1 MTAGAATPV
10 DVLRP
15 VDRSVD
21 WRRLATDHWDRRPAL
36 LRPNRAFGHAP
47 APFDPHEV
55 FEGAVAAAHH
65 TTSSNSGERIRLTVG
80 PRRLTDPGDLLPR
93 PEDGSFAAYDR
104 RLERQLGGTPFALVV
119 RELHAG
125 HHPLWA
131 RERAFLTALW
141 AEVGQPLAPV
151 DTTLCHG
158 TCEPPRP
165 SPSHHRAATFL
176 YVLRGHHRVRLTGP
190 GNRRWSA
197 TATPGDLLYW
207 PADHEHTVHPPRD
220 AATLV
225 HISVPRAPACD
236 LTPAFSQGNWGA
248 VETLVPESEPADDL
262 PGTLPPPL
270 SAALDHLRRETRP
283 APLHRRLA
291 HEVLRHATDG
301 GLRPAPPPT
310 RPGYFTDDDAV
321 RATDRVVWTSAG
333 GHRLVAA
340 CGHVTRTGLSAR
352 ELGALIDR
360 LTSGEPLPVGEL
372 TPAARR
378 LLARL
383 AAFRAVERL

>member
-1 MTAGAATPV
+1 MTAGAATPI

-15 VDRSVD
+15 VDGSVD
-21 WRRLATDHWDRRPAL
+21 WRRLAEDHWDRRPAL
-36 LRPNRAFGHAP
+36 LRPVRAPGPA

-65 TTSSNSGERIRLTVG
+65 ATADADGRVRFTLG

-104 RLERQLGGTPFALVV
+104 RLKRQLGETPFALVV

-131 RERAFLTALW
+131 RERAFLTGLW
-141 AEVGQPLAPV
+141 DEVGRSLTPIGTA
-151 DTTLCHG
+151 LCHG
-158 TCEPPRP
+158 TSAPPRP
-165 SPSHHRAATFL
+165 LPSRHRAATFL
-176 YVLRGHHRVRLTGP
+176 YVLHGRHRIRLTGP
-190 GNRRWSA
+190 GNRLWAA
-197 TATPGDLLYW
+197 TAVPGDLLYW
-207 PADHEHTVHPPRD
+207 PADHEHTVAAPRSP
-220 AATLV
+220 ATTV
-225 HISVPRAPACD
+225 HITVPR
-236 LTPAFSQGNWGA
+236 TPSPLIGHSPSHGTWGA
-248 VETLVPESEPADDL
+248 VDTLVPDGEPPDDL
-262 PGTLPPPL
+262 PGTLPPAL
-270 SAALDHLRRETRP
+270 AAALDHLRRETRR

-301 GLRPAPPPT
+301 GLRPVPAPT

-321 RATDRVVWTSAG
+321 RATERVVWMPAG

-340 CGHVTRTGLSAR
+340 CGHVTRTGLTAR
-352 ELGALIDR
+352 ELGALIGR
-360 LTSGEPLPVGEL
+360 LNGGEPLPVSEL
-372 TPAARR
+372 TPSARR

-383 AAFRAVERL
+383 SAFRAVERL

>member
-1 MTAGAATPV
+1 MTADEATPI

-15 VDRSVD
+15 VDRSID
-21 WRRLATDHWDRRPAL
+21 WQRLAQDHWDRRPVL
-36 LRPNRAFGHAP
+36 LRPDHAA

-65 TTSSNSGERIRLTVG
+65 TTSSDSGERVGLTMG

-104 RLERQLGGTPFALVV
+104 RLERQLGDTPFALVV

-131 RERAFLTALW
+131 RERAFLGALW
-141 AEVGQPLAPV
+141 AEVGQPLTPV
-151 DTTLCHG
+151 GTTLCHG
-158 TCEPPRP
+158 TSVRPP
-165 SPSHHRAATFL
+165 SPHRAATFL
-176 YVLRGHHRVRLTGP
+176 HVLRGRHRIRLAGP
-190 GNRRWSA
+190 GNLRWSA
-197 TATPGDLLYW
+197 TAVPGDLLYW
-207 PADHEHTVHPPRD
+207 PADHEHTVHPPRSP
-220 AATLV
+220 ATLV
-225 HISVPRAPACD
+225 HISVPRTSSRD
-236 LTPAFSQGNWGA
+236 LIPAFSQGNWGA
-248 VETLVPESEPADDL
+248 ADTLVPDSGPVGDL

-301 GLRPAPPPT
+301 GLRPVPPPT

-340 CGHVTRTGLSAR
+340 CGHVTRTGLTAR
-352 ELGALIDR
+352 ELSALVGS
-360 LTSGEPLPVGEL
+360 LNSGEPLPVGEL
-372 TPAARR
+372 TPSARR

>member
-1 MTAGAATPV
+1 MTADEATPV
-10 DVLRP
+10 DVLTP
-15 VDRSVD
+15 VDRSID
-21 WRRLATDHWDRRPAL
+21 WQRLAQDHWDRRPVL
-36 LRPNRAFGHAP
+36 IRPARTPDHST

-65 TTSSNSGERIRLTVG
+65 TASSDSGERVRLTVG

-104 RLERQLGGTPFALVV
+104 RLRRQLGDTPFTLAV

-131 RERAFLTALW
+131 RERAFLGALW
-141 AEVGQPLAPV
+141 AEVGQPLTPV
-151 DTTLCHG
+151 GTTLCHG
-158 TCEPPRP
+158 TSVRPP
-165 SPSHHRAATFL
+165 SPHRAATFL
-176 YVLRGHHRVRLTGP
+176 YVLRGRHRIRLAGP
-190 GNRRWSA
+190 GNLRWSA
-197 TATPGDLLYW
+197 TAVPGDLLYW
-207 PADHEHTVHPPRD
+207 PADHEHTVHPPRSP
-220 AATLV
+220 ATLV
-225 HISVPRAPACD
+225 HISVPRAPSRD

-248 VETLVPESEPADDL
+248 VDTLVPDGEPAGDL
-262 PGTLPPPL
+262 PATLPPPL

-291 HEVLRHATDG
+291 HEVLRYATDG
-301 GLRPAPPPT
+301 GLRPVPPPT

-321 RATDRVVWTSAG
+321 RASDRVVWTSAG

-340 CGHVTRTGLSAR
+340 CGHVTRTGLTAR
-352 ELGALIDR
+352 ELSALIGR
-360 LTSGEPLPVGEL
+360 LNSGEPLPVGEL
-372 TPAARR
+372 TPPARR

-383 AAFRAVERL
+383 SAFRAVERL

>member
-1 MTAGAATPV
+1 MRAGAATPV
-10 DVLRP
+10 DVLEAVGRY
-15 VDRSVD
+15 VD
-21 WRRLATDHWDRRPAL
+21 WQRFTQDHWDRRPVL
-36 LRPNRAFGHAP
+36 LRPLRSPGHAA
-47 APFDPHEV
+47 APFDAHEV

-65 TTSSNSGERIRLTVG
+65 TTSSESGERVRFAVG

-104 RLERQLGGTPFALVV
+104 RLERQLGGAPFALAV

-141 AEVGQPLAPV
+141 TEVGQPLAPIG
-151 DTTLCHG
+151 TTLCHG
-158 TCEPPRP
+158 TSGPPP
-165 SPSHHRAATFL
+165 TPSHHQAATFL
-176 YVLRGHHRVRLTGP
+176 YVLRGRHRIRLTGP
-190 GNRRWSA
+190 GHGHWSA

-207 PADHEHTVHPPRD
+207 PAGHEHTVHPPRSPG
-220 AATLV
+220 TVV
-225 HISVPRAPACD
+225 HIAVPRTPSHD
-236 LTPAFSQGNWGA
+236 LTPAFSQGSWGT
-248 VETLVPESEPADDL
+248 VDTLVPDGEWADDL

-270 SAALDHLRRETRP
+270 AAALDHLRQETRP
-283 APLHRRLA
+283 APLRRRLA

-321 RATDRVVWTSAG
+321 RATERVVWMPAA

-340 CGHVTRTGLSAR
+340 CGLITRTGLTTR
-352 ELGALIDR
+352 ELSALIGR
-360 LTSGEPLPVGEL
+360 LNTGEPLPVGEL
-372 TPAARR
+372 TSPARR

-383 AAFRAVERL
+383 SAFRAVERL